1 MREAGHGLLLVAR
14 LSSISSYQLSVGLTS
29 PSLFPSWRRLQAIT
43 VVFPASVVHDSHP
56 QAHITGAFSFQNKTL
71 HLRCPCLLTMFE
83 MLSPR
88 NFPRKGISGGAG
100 VQKRWK
106 VHLRLL
112 LALKG
117 ASDHACVL
125 SLMTGRMTFHVG

>member
-1 MREAGHGLLLVAR
+1 MPRYSGTFAIWFSCQSTPLL
-14 LSSISSYQLSVGLTS
+14 S
-29 PSLFPSWRRLQAIT
+29 PSLFHTHPLQAIT